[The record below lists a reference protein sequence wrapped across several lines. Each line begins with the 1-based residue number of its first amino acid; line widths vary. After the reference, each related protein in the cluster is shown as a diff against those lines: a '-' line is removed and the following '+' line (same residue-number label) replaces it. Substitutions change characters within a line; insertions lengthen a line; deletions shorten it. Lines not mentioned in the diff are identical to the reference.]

1 MKLIITLAI
10 LMACCTSFAQQKNL
24 SKMKENVRNSYL
36 IKLAREVSD
45 NFGPGWIQGNILT
58 SVSQI
63 QEFDGDGDT
72 SASIKKH
79 IGRKYYKVTFIYD
92 ETTKK
97 EVGWWYAS
105 CVRIWEDSGEP
116 IDVMFG
122 NDYGRHFFNLS
133 YKTWVRVGIDSDDKM
148 PFEEMR
154 VPEWMKEDASKQH

>member
-24 SKMKENVRNSYL
+24 SKMKENARNSYL

-45 NFGPGWIQGNILT
+45 SFGPGWIQGNILT
-58 SVSQI
+58 SVSHI

-122 NDYGRHFFNLS
+122 NDYGRHFFDFP
-133 YKTWVRVGIDSDDKM
+133 YKTWKRAGIEPDDKM
-148 PFEEMR
+148 PFEELYILKI
-154 VPEWMKEDASKQH
+154 EEDVTK